1 MAGYLSQKKKYRAS
15 KRAST
20 LVRYSPFAR
29 MFRSRL
35 ASRARRP
42 LAFGRS
48 RRLGLRRAFRVGRST
63 TLTRTRKGKTQ
74 GPTDFTADIGF
85 MKLSMWLHRKQKL
98 FKALGTWNY
107 SHQLSGFVV
116 NTEGQQGM
124 ANLVGHITIPQLAA
138 GFLAPN
144 LIQWT
149 DSAFSMNPF
158 QKASGGNVIT
168 AGTVPTED
176 VIHFKKIFNEAQI
189 TNFSNIG
196 TTITICWYLAL
207 QTQQESPIDVWTR
220 CLSDRRLG
228 QLAATQNTVA
238 LPAIVGAPLKEFYG
252 QTPEMLSNFRKLWKC
267 LKKTTFPLAAGST
280 KKIIYEI
287 NVNKSINET
296 VVNEVNL
303 NGNNFLK
310 GYTIVPVIVSRP
322 EPVVLAQAD
331 GTDIGVTIGVCKVG
345 WTLHSHY
352 AMTALTQRVSYDRI
366 WPNLAHDTIAGANEK
381 FMDIVDAVAA
391 VANA

>member
-1 MAGYLSQKKKYRAS
+1 MAGYLAQKKKYRAS
-15 KRAST
+15 KRLST
-20 LVRYSPFAR
+20 FAR
-29 MFRSRL
+29 YNPLGRL
-35 ASRARRP
+35 MRARFGNQARRP
-42 LAFGRS
+42 VAFGRS
-48 RRLGLRRAFRVGRST
+48 RRLGLRRAFKVVRSRNI
-63 TLTRTRKGKTQ
+63 TRTRKGKTQ
-74 GPTDFTADIGF
+74 GPTDFTSDIGF
-85 MKLSMWLHRKQKL
+85 MKLSIWLHRKQKL

-107 SHQLSGFVV
+107 DHQLAGSMMNV
-116 NTEGQQGM
+116 EGQQAV
-124 ANLVGHITIPQLAA
+124 ANMVGHITIPQLAA

-158 QKASGGNVIT
+158 QKVTGGNVIT
-168 AGTVPTED
+168 AGTIPSED
-176 VIHFKKIFNEAQI
+176 VIHFKKIFSEAQV

-196 TTITICWYLAL
+196 TTITIFWYLAL

-220 CLSDRRLG
+220 SLSDRKLG
-228 QLAATQNTVA
+228 QLNATQNTVT
-238 LPAIVGAPLKEFYG
+238 LPAIVGAPVKEFYG

-296 VVNEVNL
+296 VVNEVNN

-310 GYTIVPVIVSRP
+310 GYTIVPVIISRP

-331 GTDIGVTIGVCKVG
+331 GTDIGVTIGTCKVG